1 MLILN
6 NISITVKGVYNPK
19 AFILHAALRHQTFV
33 HCVRFPVAATRRCM
47 GRVSVPFCPFP
58 LSGRVPVIGLVG
70 HYPTNSLMGDRLIH
84 RRAVKRFSLSRSCG
98 ISSSFDEVFH
108 TIGEIPIHYSAVRN
122 SSLAERVLLACIRH
136 TASVNPGPGSNPQI
150 VLFRQ
155 INVQTAILLPAIS

>member
-6 NISITVKGVYNPK
+6 NISITIKGVYDPK
-19 AFILHAALRHQTFV
+19 AFILHAALRRQTFV

-84 RRAVKRFSLSRSCG
+84 RRAVKRFSLARSCG

-122 SSLAERVLLACIRH
+122 YPRVLREKI
-136 TASVNPGPGSNPQI
+136 TSIKNQI
-150 VLFRQ
+150 T
-155 INVQTAILLPAIS
+155 NKS